1 VEGPLGKLLIERGI
15 LPGEAVED
23 ALARQA
29 HHLPLASQCY
39 VLGLAAERP
48 LAAALA
54 AQNGVTAVV
63 LDECVIRLAVL
74 AGVSVD
80 VARRSSFLPVYEDDG
95 HVVLASASPRDVRAV
110 AREIERIRDKRV
122 DVHIALDVTLA
133 RTIRAAYAALARGD
147 EYWVGTDA
155 LVDPEATNGRL
166 ALAMAEDLDAARTDA
181 EARAHRALIEDVTKE
196 MVAADLLFDDDERPH
211 ERSATTRTPST
222 AAQEGWSNIGPT
234 PWPVTASGSGPGIDD
249 TQQEGE
255 GDDGS
260 DGTIE
265 LSVELDQGTEAPTGG
280 PARILIVDD
289 DFATRHLLVKELQP
303 LGYLTATAASGGEA
317 MRAMRQTPPDLVVA
331 DILLPEI
338 DGFRLCRAIKRSRRL
353 AHVPVVLMSA
363 VIDSGR
369 VTDEVLARYGADAYL
384 EKPLDT
390 RRVHRVVRE
399 QLGRQ
404 SGTPREAD
412 SEFARAIQLY
422 QSGDVDGAIML
433 LRKSVSSDPS
443 SAKHRFVLAN
453 LLQRKSLLIEAIDE
467 YEMVIEI
474 EPEYFPAL
482 TRLAYLYYKQGHLAR
497 AIDTWRRS
505 LPVCEDPGLR
515 RNIELFMRK
524 LIAEMHQ
531 QDGRR

>member
-74 AGVSVD
+74 RGVARD

-95 HVVLASASPRDVRAV
+95 HVVLAAASPRDVRAV

-122 DVHIALDVTLA
+122 DVHIALDATLA
-133 RTIRAAYAALARGD
+133 RTIRLAYAALERGD
-147 EYWVGTDA
+147 EYWVGPDA
-155 LVDPEATNGRL
+155 VVDPQAHNGRL
-166 ALAMAEDLDAARTDA
+166 ALARADDLDAARTDA
-181 EARAHRALIEDVTKE
+181 EQRAHRALIEDVTKE

-211 ERSATTRTPST
+211 ERSATTRTPN
-222 AAQEGWSNIGPT
+222 EGWSNIGPT
-234 PWPVTASGSGPGIDD
+234 PWPVTASGSGAGIDD

-255 GDDGS
+255 DGN

-280 PARILIVDD
+280 PPRILIVDD

-317 MRAMRQTPPDLVVA
+317 MRAMRLSPPDLVVA

-338 DGFRLCRAIKRSRRL
+338 DGFRLCRAVKRSRRL
-353 AHVPVVLMSA
+353 GHVPVVLMSA

-369 VTDEVLARYGADAYL
+369 VTDDVLARYGADAYL

-390 RRVHRVVRE
+390 RRVHRIVRE
-399 QLGRQ
+399 QLGRRT
-404 SGTPREAD
+404 GTPREAD
-412 SEFARAIQLY
+412 GEFARAIQLY
-422 QSGDVDGAIML
+422 QSGDVDGAISL

-453 LLQRKSLLIEAIDE
+453 LLQRKSLLAEAIDE

-531 QDGRR
+531 QDGLR

>member
-1 VEGPLGKLLIERGI
+1 MEGPLGKLLIERGI

-166 ALAMAEDLDAARTDA
+166 ALAMAEDLDAARSDA

-222 AAQEGWSNIGPT
+222 AAQDGWSNIGPT
-234 PWPVTASGSGPGIDD
+234 PWPVTASGSAPGIDD

-255 GDDGS
+255 GDDGN

-338 DGFRLCRAIKRSRRL
+338 DGFRLCRAVKRSRRL

-422 QSGDVDGAIML
+422 QSGDVDGAITL

-531 QDGRR
+531 QDRR